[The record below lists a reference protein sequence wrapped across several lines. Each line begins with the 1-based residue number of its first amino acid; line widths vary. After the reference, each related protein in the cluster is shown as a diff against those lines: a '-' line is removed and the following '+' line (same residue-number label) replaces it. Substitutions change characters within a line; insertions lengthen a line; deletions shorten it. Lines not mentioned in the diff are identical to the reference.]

1 MPQEFYDRREIVKLL
16 QGVFFDTVRDIIVAD
31 YQDETHPASTV
42 AAISGI
48 RRFIDDVEG
57 RLDANASGD

>member
-16 QGVFFDTVRDIIVAD
+16 QGVFFDTVRDIVAED

-57 RLDANASGD
+57 RLDENASGD

>member
-1 MPQEFYDRREIVKLL
+1 MPQEFYDRREIMKLL
-16 QGVFFDTVRDIIVAD
+16 QDVFFDTVRDIIVAD

-48 RRFIDDVEG
+48 RRFIDDVKR
-57 RLDANASGD
+57 RLDENASGD

>member
-1 MPQEFYDRREIVKLL
+1 MQFYDKREIMKLL

-42 AAISGI
+42 SAINGI
-48 RRFIDDVEG
+48 RQFIDDVEG
-57 RLDANASGD
+57 RLDVNAKGD

>member
-1 MPQEFYDRREIVKLL
+1 MAQEFYDRREIMKLL
-16 QGVFFDTVRDIIVAD
+16 KGVFFDTVRDIVVED

-48 RRFIDDVEG
+48 RRFIDDVER
-57 RLDANASGD
+57 RLEANATGD

>member
-1 MPQEFYDRREIVKLL
+1 MQFYDKREIMKLL
-16 QGVFFDTVRDIIVAD
+16 QGVFFDTVRDIVVAD

-48 RRFIDDVEG
+48 RRFIDDVE
-57 RLDANASGD
+57 RRIEANATGD